1 MKGSPFDLSNRVAL
15 ITGSGRGI
23 GLAIAQS
30 FADAGAT
37 VAIQDIDLDVAKSE
51 AQKITQAVGRAIA
64 LGGDITILDDVTGL
78 IPQVV
83 KELGTLDILVN
94 NASIQFQAPWLELK
108 AEQIE
113 EVFRADLTAPLLLC
127 QQAARIFAP
136 KKWGRIINIGS
147 VQQRQGTVDMLPY
160 SLAKAAMEKLTTAI
174 ARDLAPKGITVNQI
188 APGIIDTMRN
198 HEYLSTEE
206 KRRRAAQYIL
216 MGRVGQPCDCAG
228 IALLLASEAGSY
240 ITGQSI
246 YVDGGIGLG
255 RP

>member
-1 MKGSPFDLSNRVAL
+1 MKGSTFDLSHRVAL

-30 FADAGAT
+30 FVDAGAA

-51 AQKITQAVGRAIA
+51 AQKIAQIGGRAIA
-64 LGGDITILDDVTGL
+64 LGGDITKLHDVTAM
-78 IPQVV
+78 IPQTV

-113 EVFRADLTAPLLLC
+113 EVLRADLTAPLLLC
-127 QQAARIFAP
+127 QHAARIFAP

-147 VQQRQGTVDMLPY
+147 VQQRGGWAGMLPY
-160 SLAKAAMEKLTTAI
+160 SLAKAALEKLTI
-174 ARDLAPKGITVNQI
+174 ALSRELAPQRITVNQI
-188 APGIIDTMRN
+188 APGIMNTLRN
-198 HEYLSTEE
+198 RDYLASEQN
-206 KRRRAAQYIL
+206 RQRAAANVPL
-216 MGRVGQPCDCAG
+216 GRVGEPADCAG
-228 IALLLASEAGSY
+228 VALLLASEAGSY

-246 YVDGGIGLG
+246 YVDGGFGLS
-255 RP
+255 RS